1 MATHKDPSSVGYNI
15 ARDPNLV
22 KNRIFIGN
30 LPVCT
35 REELESICHP
45 YGKVLG
51 SLVQKNFGFVQ
62 FESEE
67 IANKCA
73 SALNKSIFKSKALT
87 VRNASIKSKPVNTF
101 PLNAKKV
108 NAITHNPG
116 GVPMTVQG
124 GIVMPAVAAAAAVPI
139 NDCEIIVVNRENTK
153 YAEYVEDQL
162 RKIGMRVDV
171 LFPNEDVM
179 LNQVLSNIS
188 ARGCLYAI
196 LVTPQHEAL
205 NSITVNILYGIPAE
219 HRNMP
224 LDDAIALV
232 TTDFRSKKQRD
243 SLNTSQMNPNQ
254 SRHPDTMQ
262 HLIEMLADN
271 RQLTGLQYECVI
283 KYLEKQREQQLKLEL
298 GEANALAKLQEPD
311 PEIELQKRI
320 LSVMNKPS
328 VTEINYE
335 FMYPT
340 FEMARADDRLM
351 ELLKDRRVM
360 SALKTLY
367 NSPLTET
374 ISQYL

>member
-1 MATHKDPSSVGYNI
+1 MSIHI
-15 ARDPNLV
+15 AL
-22 KNRIFIGN
+22 
-30 LPVCT
+30 LPHLLT
-35 REELESICHP
+35 KL
-45 YGKVLG
+45 LF
-51 SLVQKNFGFVQ
+51 L
-62 FESEE
+62 
-67 IANKCA
+67 
-73 SALNKSIFKSKALT
+73 LNY
-87 VRNASIKSKPVNTF
+87 R
-101 PLNAKKV
+101 
-108 NAITHNPG
+108 
-116 GVPMTVQG
+116 
-124 GIVMPAVAAAAAVPI
+124 
-139 NDCEIIVVNRENTK
+139 K
-153 YAEYVEDQL
+153 YAEFVEDRL
-162 RKIGMRVDV
+162 KKIGMRVDV

-224 LDDAIALV
+224 LEDAIALV
-232 TTDFRSKKQRD
+232 TTDFRSKKQHD
-243 SLNTSQMNPNQ
+243 ALNSSQMNPNQ

-320 LSVMNKPS
+320 LNVMNKPS

-340 FEMARADDRLM
+340 FEMARADGRLI
-351 ELLKDRRVM
+351 ELLKDRRVI
-360 SALKTLY
+360 SALRTLY
-367 NSPLTET
+367 NSDLKET

>member
-1 MATHKDPSSVGYNI
+1 MATHIDPSSVGYNI

-30 LPVCT
+30 LPICT

-87 VRNASIKSKPVNTF
+87 VRNASIKPKPVN
-101 PLNAKKV
+101 PNAKKI
-108 NAITHNPG
+108 NAITQNPG

-124 GIVMPAVAAAAAVPI
+124 GIIMPVAAAATAAPI

-232 TTDFRSKKQRD
+232 TTDFRSKKQREAL
-243 SLNTSQMNPNQ
+243 STSQMNHN
-254 SRHPDTMQ
+254 RHPDTMQ
-262 HLIEMLADN
+262 HLIEMLANN

-283 KYLEKQREQQLKLEL
+283 KYLEKQREEQLKLEL

-320 LSVMNKPS
+320 LNVMNKPS

-340 FEMARADDRLM
+340 FEMAKADNRLM
-351 ELLKDRRVM
+351 ELLKDRRVI

-367 NSPLTET
+367 NSDLKET